1 MAGALAL
8 TVAACSR
15 STAPTPPDDAT
26 PEQVVRAYV
35 DAVQA
40 GDCDAAR
47 ALVEDEGQSWCG
59 NVDITAM
66 TVTSTTQER
75 KATETGDGPMIQRV
89 WVDLTTS
96 GGDGSL
102 PDGDQMWSYLL
113 ERTGSNGAWR
123 IYDQGMG

>member
-1 MAGALAL
+1 M
-8 TVAACSR
+8 
-15 STAPTPPDDAT
+15 
-26 PEQVVRAYV
+26 RAYV

-75 KATETGDGPMIQRV
+75 KATETGDGPMIQHV
-89 WVDLTTS
+89 WVNLTTS
-96 GGDGSL
+96 GGDESL
-102 PDGDQMWSYLL
+102 PDGDRLWSYLL
-113 ERTGSNGAWR
+113 ERAGSNGTWR